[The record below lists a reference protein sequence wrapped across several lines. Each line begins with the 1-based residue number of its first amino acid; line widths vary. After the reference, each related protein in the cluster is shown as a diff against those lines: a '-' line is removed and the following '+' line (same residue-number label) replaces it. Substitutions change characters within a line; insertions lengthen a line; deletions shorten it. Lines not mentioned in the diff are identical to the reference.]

1 MFIISDTVAGSDWE
15 AAVKHVE
22 DLLKNR
28 GAEIL
33 KSEKWEERK
42 FAYKLK
48 GHKRGTYLL
57 VYFNA
62 PTDSISLIKRDF
74 ELSDNVLRT
83 LIVRVDKIREST
95 PEESAGEA
103 GKPAGE
109 AGKPAGEAGKPVEEA
124 GKPVEEIEVKDDSAD
139 TESEEKNPAPAAI
152 E

>member
-1 MFIISDTVAGSDWE
+1 MFIISDTVAGADWE

-48 GHKRGTYLL
+48 GHKRGTYFL

-62 PTDSISLIKRDF
+62 PTDSITLIKRDF

-83 LIVRVDKIREST
+83 LIVKIDKMKESK
-95 PEESAGEA
+95 PEEEA
-103 GKPAGE
+103 E
-109 AGKPAGEAGKPVEEA
+109 
-124 GKPVEEIEVKDDSAD
+124 KPVEEIKASGDGTD
-139 TESEEKNPAPAAI
+139 TDAESEEKNSAPVAI

>member
-1 MFIISDTVAGSDWE
+1 MFIISDTVAGADWE

-42 FAYKLK
+42 FAYKLN
-48 GHKRGTYLL
+48 GYKRGTYLL

-62 PTDSISLIKRDF
+62 PTDSISPIKRDF

-83 LIVRVDKIREST
+83 LIVKVDKIREST
-95 PEESAGEA
+95 PEEKPEEKTEESAGED
-103 GKPAGE
+103 
-109 AGKPAGEAGKPVEEA
+109 GKPVEKIEA
-124 GKPVEEIEVKDDSAD
+124 KDDSAD

>member
-1 MFIISDTVAGSDWE
+1 MSVWVCLTRRENSLRLYEGMFIISDTVAGADWE

-33 KSEKWEERK
+33 KSEKWEDRK

-48 GHKRGTYLL
+48 GHKRGAYLL

-62 PTDSISLIKRDF
+62 PTDSISPMKRDF

-83 LIVRVDKIREST
+83 LIVKVDKVGESK
-95 PEESAGEA
+95 PEEEA
-103 GKPAGE
+103 E
-109 AGKPAGEAGKPVEEA
+109 KPVEEVRA
-124 GKPVEEIEVKDDSAD
+124 SGGSAD
-139 TESEEKNPAPAAI
+139 TENKEVSSTPSEPVASE
-152 E
+152 

>member
-1 MFIISDTVAGSDWE
+1 MRLYEGMFIISDTVSGSDWE

-83 LIVRVDKIREST
+83 LVVRVDKIRESA
-95 PEESAGEA
+95 PEEKTE
-103 GKPAGE
+103 E
-109 AGKPAGEAGKPVEEA
+109 PVGEA
-124 GKPVEEIEVKDDSAD
+124 GKPVEEIEAKDDSAD

>member
-1 MFIISDTVAGSDWE
+1 LRLYEGMFIISDTVAGSDWE

-33 KSEKWEERK
+33 KSEKWEDRK

-48 GHKRGTYLL
+48 GHKRGAYLL
-57 VYFNA
+57 IYFNA

-83 LIVRVDKIREST
+83 LIVKVDKVKESK
-95 PEESAGEA
+95 PEEET
-103 GKPAGE
+103 
-109 AGKPAGEAGKPVEEA
+109 
-124 GKPVEEIEVKDDSAD
+124 GKPVEEIQASGDGTD
-139 TESEEKNPAPAAI
+139 TENEEVNSAPSEPVASE
-152 E
+152 

>member
-1 MFIISDTVAGSDWE
+1 MRLYEGMFIISDTVAGADWE

-33 KSEKWEERK
+33 KSEKWEDRK

-48 GHKRGTYLL
+48 GHKRGAYLL

-62 PTDSISLIKRDF
+62 PEDSISPMKRDF

-83 LIVRVDKIREST
+83 LIVKVDKVGESK
-95 PEESAGEA
+95 PEEEA
-103 GKPAGE
+103 E
-109 AGKPAGEAGKPVEEA
+109 KPVEEVRA
-124 GKPVEEIEVKDDSAD
+124 SGDSTD
-139 TESEEKNPAPAAI
+139 TEKEEVSSTPSEPVASE
-152 E
+152 

>member
-1 MFIISDTVAGSDWE
+1 MRLYEGMFIISDTVAGSDWE

-33 KSEKWEERK
+33 KSEKWEDRK

-48 GHKRGTYLL
+48 GHKRGAYLL
-57 VYFNA
+57 IYFNA

-83 LIVRVDKIREST
+83 LIVKVDKIKES
-95 PEESAGEA
+95 
-103 GKPAGE
+103 
-109 AGKPAGEAGKPVEEA
+109 KPVEESQA
-124 GKPVEEIEVKDDSAD
+124 DGDGTDAENEEADSTPSEPVA
-139 TESEEKNPAPAAI
+139 SE
-152 E
+152 

>member
-1 MFIISDTVAGSDWE
+1 MFIISDTVAGADWE

-33 KSEKWEERK
+33 KSEKWEDRK

-48 GHKRGTYLL
+48 GHKRGAYLL

-62 PTDSISLIKRDF
+62 PTDSISPMKRDF

-83 LIVRVDKIREST
+83 LIVKVDKVGESK
-95 PEESAGEA
+95 PEEEA
-103 GKPAGE
+103 E
-109 AGKPAGEAGKPVEEA
+109 KPVEEVRA
-124 GKPVEEIEVKDDSAD
+124 SGDSTD
-139 TESEEKNPAPAAI
+139 TEKKEVSSTPSEPVASE
-152 E
+152 

>member
-1 MFIISDTVAGSDWE
+1 MRLYEGMFIISDTVAGADWE

-33 KSEKWEERK
+33 KSEKWEDRK

-48 GHKRGTYLL
+48 GHKRGAYLL

-62 PTDSISLIKRDF
+62 PTDSISPMKRDF

-83 LIVRVDKIREST
+83 LIVKVDKVGESK
-95 PEESAGEA
+95 PEEEA
-103 GKPAGE
+103 E
-109 AGKPAGEAGKPVEEA
+109 KPVEEVRA
-124 GKPVEEIEVKDDSAD
+124 SGDSTD
-139 TESEEKNPAPAAI
+139 TEKEEVSSTPSEPVASE
-152 E
+152 

>member
-1 MFIISDTVAGSDWE
+1 LRLYEGMFIISDTVAGSDWE

-83 LIVRVDKIREST
+83 LIVRVDEIREST
-95 PEESAGEA
+95 PEESAEEA
-103 GKPAGE
+103 GKPV
-109 AGKPAGEAGKPVEEA
+109 GEAGKPVEEA
-124 GKPVEEIEVKDDSAD
+124 GKPVEETEAKDDSAD

>member
-1 MFIISDTVAGSDWE
+1 LRLYEGMFIISDTVAGSDWE

-33 KSEKWEERK
+33 KSEKWEDRK

-48 GHKRGTYLL
+48 GHKRGAYLL

-62 PTDSISLIKRDF
+62 PEDSISLIKRDF

-83 LIVRVDKIREST
+83 LIVKVDKIRESK
-95 PEESAGEA
+95 PEEET
-103 GKPAGE
+103 E
-109 AGKPAGEAGKPVEEA
+109 KPVEKIKADADGVDADVKTENVDSVPSE
-124 GKPVEEIEVKDDSAD
+124 PVA
-139 TESEEKNPAPAAI
+139 SE
-152 E
+152 

>member
-1 MFIISDTVAGSDWE
+1 MAGADWE

-33 KSEKWEERK
+33 KSEKWEDRK

-48 GHKRGTYLL
+48 GHKRGAYLL

-62 PTDSISLIKRDF
+62 PTDSISPMKRDF

-83 LIVRVDKIREST
+83 LIVKVDKVGESK
-95 PEESAGEA
+95 PEEEV
-103 GKPAGE
+103 E
-109 AGKPAGEAGKPVEEA
+109 KPVEEVRA
-124 GKPVEEIEVKDDSAD
+124 SGDSTNTENEEVSSTTSEPVA
-139 TESEEKNPAPAAI
+139 SE
-152 E
+152 

>member
-1 MFIISDTVAGSDWE
+1 MRLYEGMFIISDTVAGSDWE
-15 AAVKHVE
+15 AVVKHVE

-48 GHKRGTYLL
+48 GYKRGTYLL

-83 LIVRVDKIREST
+83 LVVRVDKIRESA
-95 PEESAGEA
+95 PEEKTEEPEE
-103 GKPAGE
+103 KV
-109 AGKPAGEAGKPVEEA
+109 VEEA
-124 GKPVEEIEVKDDSAD
+124 GKPVEEIEANEDSAD
-139 TESEEKNPAPAAI
+139 TESEEKDPAPAAT

>member
-1 MFIISDTVAGSDWE
+1 LRLYEGMFIISDTVAGSDWE

-22 DLLKNR
+22 DILKNR
-28 GAEIL
+28 GAEVI
-33 KSEKWEERK
+33 KSEKWEDRK

-83 LIVRVDKIREST
+83 LVVRVDKIRESE
-95 PEESAGEA
+95 PEEKAE
-103 GKPAGE
+103 E
-109 AGKPAGEAGKPVEEA
+109 PVEEA
-124 GKPVEEIEVKDDSAD
+124 EAKVDSAAD
-139 TESEEKNPAPAAI
+139 AESGEKNPAPAVT

>member
-1 MFIISDTVAGSDWE
+1 MRLYEGMFIISDTVAGADWE

-33 KSEKWEERK
+33 KSEKWEDRK

-48 GHKRGTYLL
+48 GHKRGAYLL

-62 PTDSISLIKRDF
+62 PEDSISPMKRDF

-83 LIVRVDKIREST
+83 LIVKVDKVGESK
-95 PEESAGEA
+95 PEEEA
-103 GKPAGE
+103 E
-109 AGKPAGEAGKPVEEA
+109 KPVEEVRA
-124 GKPVEEIEVKDDSAD
+124 SGGSAD
-139 TESEEKNPAPAAI
+139 TENKEVSSTPSEPVASE
-152 E
+152 

>member
-1 MFIISDTVAGSDWE
+1 MRLYEGMFIISDTVAGADWE

-33 KSEKWEERK
+33 KSEKWEDRK

-48 GHKRGTYLL
+48 GHKRGAYLL

-83 LIVRVDKIREST
+83 LIVRVDKVGESK
-95 PEESAGEA
+95 PEEVAE
-103 GKPAGE
+103 
-109 AGKPAGEAGKPVEEA
+109 KPVEKIQA
-124 GKPVEEIEVKDDSAD
+124 SGDSAD
-139 TESEEKNPAPAAI
+139 TKNEEVSSAPSEPVASE
-152 E
+152 

>member
-1 MFIISDTVAGSDWE
+1 MFIISDTIAGSEWD

-57 VYFNA
+57 VYFNTS
-62 PTDSISLIKRDF
+62 PDSISLIKRDF
-74 ELSDNVLRT
+74 ELSDMVLRT
-83 LIVRVDKIREST
+83 LIVKIDKIKESK
-95 PEESAGEA
+95 PEEGTN
-103 GKPAGE
+103 KL
-109 AGKPAGEAGKPVEEA
+109 EEGIKA
-124 GKPVEEIEVKDDSAD
+124 DDGGDGAN
-139 TESEEKNPAPAAI
+139 TESEKIKSAPAAS

>member
-1 MFIISDTVAGSDWE
+1 MRLYEGMFIISDTVAGSDWE

-48 GHKRGTYLL
+48 GHKRGAYLL
-57 VYFNA
+57 IYFNA

-83 LIVRVDKIREST
+83 LIVKVDKIKEST
-95 PEESAGEA
+95 PEEKTEESAGEA
-103 GKPAGE
+103 GKPVEKIE
-109 AGKPAGEAGKPVEEA
+109 AT
-124 GKPVEEIEVKDDSAD
+124 DDSAD

>member
-1 MFIISDTVAGSDWE
+1 LRLYEGMFIISDTVSGSDWE

-83 LIVRVDKIREST
+83 LIVKVDKIREST
-95 PEESAGEA
+95 PEEKTEEKTEESAGED
-103 GKPAGE
+103 
-109 AGKPAGEAGKPVEEA
+109 
-124 GKPVEEIEVKDDSAD
+124 GKPVEEIEAKDDSAD

>member
-1 MFIISDTVAGSDWE
+1 MFIISDTVAGADWE

-83 LIVRVDKIREST
+83 LIVRIDKIKESK
-95 PEESAGEA
+95 PEEETA
-103 GKPAGE
+103 
-109 AGKPAGEAGKPVEEA
+109 
-124 GKPVEEIEVKDDSAD
+124 KPVEEIEANGDSID
-139 TESEEKNPAPAAI
+139 TESEEKNPTPVAS

>member
-1 MFIISDTVAGSDWE
+1 MFIISDTIAGSDWE
-15 AAVKHVE
+15 ATVKHVE

-33 KSEKWEERK
+33 KSEKWEDRK

-48 GHKRGTYLL
+48 GHKRGAYLL

-62 PTDSISLIKRDF
+62 PTDSITLIKRDF

-83 LIVRVDKIREST
+83 LIVKIDKMKESK
-95 PEESAGEA
+95 PEEET
-103 GKPAGE
+103 E
-109 AGKPAGEAGKPVEEA
+109 KPVEKIVA
-124 GKPVEEIEVKDDSAD
+124 NGGGTD
-139 TESEEKNPAPAAI
+139 TESEEKSSAPVAS

>member
-1 MFIISDTVAGSDWE
+1 MRLYEGMFIISDTVAGTDWE

-28 GAEIL
+28 GAEVL
-33 KSEKWEERK
+33 KSEKWEDRK

-48 GHKRGTYLL
+48 GHKRGAYLL

-62 PTDSISLIKRDF
+62 PTDSISPMKRDF

-83 LIVRVDKIREST
+83 LIVRVDKVGESKH
-95 PEESAGEA
+95 E
-103 GKPAGE
+103 
-109 AGKPAGEAGKPVEEA
+109 EEA
-124 GKPVEEIEVKDDSAD
+124 EKPGDKIHASGDSAD
-139 TESEEKNPAPAAI
+139 TENKEVSPAPSEPVAS

>member
-1 MFIISDTVAGSDWE
+1 MFIISDTVASSDWE

-33 KSEKWEERK
+33 KSEKWEDRK

-48 GHKRGTYLL
+48 GHKRGAYLL

-62 PTDSISLIKRDF
+62 PTDSITLIKRDF

-83 LIVRVDKIREST
+83 LIVKVDKMRESK
-95 PEESAGEA
+95 PEEKTE
-103 GKPAGE
+103 
-109 AGKPAGEAGKPVEEA
+109 
-124 GKPVEEIEVKDDSAD
+124 KPVEEIKASGDGAD
-139 TESEEKNPAPAAI
+139 TENEEKQSAPVA
-152 E
+152 

>member
-1 MFIISDTVAGSDWE
+1 MFIISDTVAGADWE

-33 KSEKWEERK
+33 KSEKWEDRK

-48 GHKRGTYLL
+48 GHKRGAYLL

-62 PTDSISLIKRDF
+62 PTDSISPMKRDF

-83 LIVRVDKIREST
+83 LIVKVDKVGESK
-95 PEESAGEA
+95 PEEEA
-103 GKPAGE
+103 E
-109 AGKPAGEAGKPVEEA
+109 KPVEEVRA
-124 GKPVEEIEVKDDSAD
+124 SGDSTD
-139 TESEEKNPAPAAI
+139 TENKEVSSTPSEPVASE
-152 E
+152 

>member
-1 MFIISDTVAGSDWE
+1 MRLYEGMFIISDTVAGADWE

-33 KSEKWEERK
+33 KSEKWEDRK

-48 GHKRGTYLL
+48 GHKRGAYLL

-62 PTDSISLIKRDF
+62 PEDSISPMKRDF

-83 LIVRVDKIREST
+83 LIVKVDKVGESK
-95 PEESAGEA
+95 PEEEA
-103 GKPAGE
+103 E
-109 AGKPAGEAGKPVEEA
+109 KPVEEVRA
-124 GKPVEEIEVKDDSAD
+124 SGGSAD
-139 TESEEKNPAPAAI
+139 TENKEVSSTTSEPVASE
-152 E
+152 